1 MRIWPRSLQAQL
13 VLRLAAV
20 FLIAAAAGVGALLY
34 ESTQTADT
42 LRREELLQ
50 RAHELA
56 RFVAR
61 DADGAVRVG
70 LPTELDRVYRT
81 SMATDQ
87 FAIRSETGE
96 QLATS
101 QPEFAA
107 STRDWPPA
115 GAVPRYIR
123 LKHFGQTGQEY
134 CALTVRTESQAGPIS
149 ITVARALD
157 GDAAI
162 HTVLM
167 DFVFDIAWAIPLFA
181 AATLAVGV
189 WGIRRDLRPVRAVSE
204 RAATIAP
211 ETTGVRL
218 SIDRLPTELVPLVV
232 AINKALDRLEHGLTL
247 QRQFTANAAHQ
258 LRTPLT
264 ILTAQLDELA
274 AGTQADKL
282 RGDVARMN
290 RLIDQLLRVARLDS
304 APMSVDASVD
314 LIAVAAETVKY
325 LAPWAIDQDRA
336 IGFEAPNSP
345 VLVRGNAD
353 AIADALRNLVENAVY
368 HTRSKTEVTVAV
380 STNGTVEITDKG
392 PGIASEDRE
401 RIFERFWRGP
411 SVKTPGAGLGLAI
424 VAEIVRAH
432 GGTIEVENA
441 QGGGAKFSIHLH
453 TA

>member
-1 MRIWPRSLQAQL
+1 MTVWPRSLQAQL
-13 VLRLAAV
+13 VLRLTAV

-34 ESTQTADT
+34 ESTQTADA
-42 LRREELLQ
+42 LRRDELLR

-56 RFVAR
+56 RFVSR
-61 DADGAVRVG
+61 DADGTVRIA
-70 LPTELDRVYRT
+70 LPAELDQVYRAST
-81 SMATDQ
+81 TTDQ
-87 FAIRSETGE
+87 FAVRSTAG
-96 QLATS
+96 QPLVAS

-107 STRDWPPA
+107 SSRDWPAA
-115 GAVPRYIR
+115 GTEPRYIR
-123 LKHFGQTGQEY
+123 LKHFGRSGQEY
-134 CALTVRTESQAGPIS
+134 CALTVRAESQAGPVS

-157 GDAAI
+157 GDAQVHA
-162 HTVLM
+162 VLT

-189 WGIRRDLRPVRAVSE
+189 WGIRRDLRPVLAVSE

-211 ETTGVRL
+211 EATGVRL
-218 SIDRLPTELVPLVV
+218 SVDRLPTELVPLVV

-264 ILTAQLDELA
+264 VLTAQLDELA

-304 APMSVDASVD
+304 APMVVDASVD
-314 LIAVAAETVKY
+314 LTVVAVETVQY
-325 LAPWAIDQDRA
+325 LAPWAIEKSRA
-336 IGFEAPNSP
+336 VGVEAPNSP

-353 AIADALRNLVENAVY
+353 ALTDALRNLVENAVC
-368 HTRSKTEVTVAV
+368 HTPPNTEVTVTV
-380 STNGTVEITDKG
+380 STDGTVEITDHG
-392 PGIASEDRE
+392 PGIAMQDRE

-411 SVKTPGAGLGLAI
+411 SVTAPGAGLGLAI
-424 VAEIVRAH
+424 VAEIVRLH
-432 GGTIEVENA
+432 GGSIEVGDTP
-441 QGGGAKFSIHLH
+441 GGGATFSLHLLR
-453 TA
+453 A